1 MKDDDGGLLWMMPD
15 EDRVKALAKSGRA
28 TREQIR
34 ERLNDLPA
42 PPDLIVFT
50 PESHFA
56 AWIVGVCGAGG
67 RTLSHKPLE
76 SIRAFWADAERIM
89 GRPIPSAGAAVNR
102 AVASAY
108 AEARGDEVSG
118 AYALPCAAAI
128 PDSVFSSAVER
139 ARTLIRRDV
148 PLLGTPSHDE
158 TTPPYVVLWDLRDD
172 AVRAKIWR

>member
-1 MKDDDGGLLWMMPD
+1 MDDVNGGLIWMMPD
-15 EDRVKALAKSGRA
+15 EERVKGLAKSGRA

-50 PESHFA
+50 PDTHFA

-76 SIRAFWADAERIM
+76 SIRAFWADAERVM
-89 GRPIPSAGAAVNR
+89 GKPIPSAGAAVNR

-108 AEARGDEVSG
+108 AEPGTAEVSG
-118 AYALPCAAAI
+118 AHALPCAAAI
-128 PDSVFSSAVER
+128 PDSVFASAVER
-139 ARTLIRRDV
+139 ARALIRKDV
-148 PLLGTPSHDE
+148 PLLGAPGDDPE
-158 TTPPYVVLWDLRDD
+158 VPPYVVLWDLRDD
-172 AVRAKIWR
+172 AVRAKIWK